1 MSDSPADT
9 PVAPIERARRLL
21 VGAADRLRAAG
32 ARDEALAEYLARRRV
47 LLVPRE
53 AVMRPVGRVWRIGVL
68 LLDAAGT
75 AYATGSTTRAV
86 DPGRRGYT
94 SESARDRAEERA
106 AARRGRFPDGETVNF
121 GWRRIDLDEDTLRR
135 ADGPLVLVD
144 DVPTVRWRVGRGG
157 TSTTELGAYLDDRVS
172 LLVDPPGGA

>member
-1 MSDSPADT
+1 M
-9 PVAPIERARRLL
+9 IGRA
-21 VGAADRLRAAG
+21 AERLRSAG
-32 ARDEALAEYLARRRV
+32 ARDEALAEYIGRRRV

-53 AVMRPVGRVWRIGVL
+53 PVMRPVGRVWRIGVL
-68 LLDAAGT
+68 LIDTEGT
-75 AYATGSTTRAV
+75 AYATGSTTRAI

-121 GWRRIDLDEDTLRR
+121 GWRRLALDADEFRSG
-135 ADGPLVLVD
+135 DGPFVLVD
-144 DVPTVRWRVGRGG
+144 DVPMVRWRVGRGG

-172 LLVDPPGGA
+172 LLIDPPRGA